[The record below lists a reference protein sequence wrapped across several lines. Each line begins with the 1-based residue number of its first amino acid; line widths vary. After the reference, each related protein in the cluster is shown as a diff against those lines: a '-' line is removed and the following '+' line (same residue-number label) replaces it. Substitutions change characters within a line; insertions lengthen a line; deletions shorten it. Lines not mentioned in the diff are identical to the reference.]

1 MDFTEWNGQSEPD
14 QTYAAP
20 VKFRDPRECSP
31 RSVGVRRMIDHD
43 SGDHCA
49 VGVTPDRVGISDGAR
64 WPPPANEGA
73 RWPPPANEGARWPP
87 PANEGARWPPP
98 ANEGD
103 VVPQGGVHVYVRYR
117 DVCGGELDED
127 VSVFEVE
134 DATRPIELNLH

>member
-1 MDFTEWNGQSEPD
+1 MVAMDFTEWNGQSEPD

-73 RWPPPANEGARWPP
+73 RWPPPANEG
-87 PANEGARWPPP
+87 
-98 ANEGD
+98 D